1 MTVRAIST
9 TDRRQNHPAVQFIS
23 AGTQPASL
31 RCALAS
37 VRRSLPCRSR
47 ARSPRMP
54 ARAISI
60 CVIEDDD
67 ALADALIAAGAV
79 VRMRLL
85 HYAGPLPTPARP

>member
-1 MTVRAIST
+1 
-9 TDRRQNHPAVQFIS
+9 
-23 AGTQPASL
+23 
-31 RCALAS
+31 
-37 VRRSLPCRSR
+37 
-47 ARSPRMP
+47 MP